1 MSCMDLPPA
10 SSGEKL
16 AFNGGIDR
24 STSLYVYTVSYNEAN
39 VKIADNDLFY
49 LVLKTG
55 VAGKAEDFKL
65 SLNYTEALDRIG
77 HSTKLYIGSRPD
89 PPQADTR
96 RRGM

>member
-39 VKIADNDLFY
+39 VKIADHDLFY
-49 LVLKTG
+49 LV
-55 VAGKAEDFKL
+55 
-65 SLNYTEALDRIG
+65 
-77 HSTKLYIGSRPD
+77 
-89 PPQADTR
+89 
-96 RRGM
+96 